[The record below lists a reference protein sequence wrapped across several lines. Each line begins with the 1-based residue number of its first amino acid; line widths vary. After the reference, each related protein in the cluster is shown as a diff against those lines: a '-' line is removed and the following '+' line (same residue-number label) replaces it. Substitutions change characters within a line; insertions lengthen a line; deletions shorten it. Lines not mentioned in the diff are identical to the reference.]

1 MGLLDLVARD
11 LARTFDLPAA
21 AGVVGKA
28 KLLVRGLLTVKGLAI
43 VGFRVSHLVGRRS
56 TLAAVA
62 IKQLTQ
68 AVTGADIGHRAVIGP
83 GLRIYHPSGVVI
95 SESARI
101 GSNLTVQSSS
111 TIAGS
116 TVIGD
121 NVTIGPGARVFANVQ
136 IDDNCH
142 LGANAVLTQSI
153 PGEGMV
159 LVGIPAKP
167 LREVVR
173 SSG

>member
-1 MGLLDLVARD
+1 
-11 LARTFDLPAA
+11 
-21 AGVVGKA
+21 
-28 KLLVRGLLTVKGLAI
+28 
-43 VGFRVSHLVGRRS
+43 
-56 TLAAVA
+56 
-62 IKQLTQ
+62 
-68 AVTGADIGHRAVIGP
+68 
-83 GLRIYHPSGVVI
+83 VVI